1 MRQDKHSRRKS
12 ALKEIL
18 EGIGL
23 MLLGVVCWLLSRDFT
38 FVEGVS
44 TRYETRSNINLI
56 ILAPVLLIIGAV
68 VLVMGLVHLIRSGGD
83 SDGEQ

>member
-1 MRQDKHSRRKS
+1 MRQDKHTRRKN
-12 ALKEIL
+12 AFKEIL

-56 ILAPVLLIIGAV
+56 ILAPALLIIGAV